1 MAFPIAAIVVSP
13 AESRDRTSSGATS
26 AVISPLSTESHIA
39 APMLPSDSASRA
51 DRAVIQG
58 TTLRGLCHRRL
69 DARVARPDGIEDHV
83 TIGPQMIETIGPET
97 DGLGKHAQ
105 RVSLGDILDRVD
117 AATGGQFVGQRLR
130 RRP

>member
-51 DRAVIQG
+51 HCAVIQG
-58 TTLRGLCHRRL
+58 TTFAACAIDASTRALRGPMALKTMS
-69 DARVARPDGIEDHV
+69 P
-83 TIGPQMIETIGPET
+83 
-97 DGLGKHAQ
+97 
-105 RVSLGDILDRVD
+105 
-117 AATGGQFVGQRLR
+117 
-130 RRP
+130 